1 MPQRRSFTA
10 VSTSL
15 LASVLALSI
24 AAPAAASPYGHV
36 FRNMTQ
42 EPVAPDVA
50 PAPAPA
56 PAPTSAPA
64 PGPYANPQPYPAQ
77 PQPYPANPQ
86 PYADPNDNNGY
97 PAPATRSRRKGMMI
111 GGWTMLGASYLF
123 TALIGAIISDS
134 KTICEDPAR
143 CQRLGY
149 YMMIPVAGPFIATG
163 PSDSATGSIFLG
175 LTGVIQ
181 TAGLILGIVGT
192 AQFVADG
199 RRNQS
204 VMNND
209 GLRLTRRGLRVNA
222 TPTARGGAMVGLN
235 YRF

>member
-1 MPQRRSFTA
+1 MPQRRPIPAVFT
-10 VSTSL
+10 SM

-42 EPVAPDVA
+42 EPAPGEVA

-56 PAPTSAPA
+56 PGPA
-64 PGPYANPQPYPAQ
+64 PVAQPYANPQPYPG
-77 PQPYPANPQ
+77 PQPYANPQ
-86 PYADPNDNNGY
+86 PYPPYPG
-97 PAPATRSRRKGMMI
+97 PAPAPEAPRSRRKGLMI
-111 GGWTMLGASYLF
+111 GGWTMFGVSYLL
-123 TALIGAIISDS
+123 TALIGAVISDS
-134 KTICEDPAR
+134 KTICADPAR

-163 PSDSATGSIFLG
+163 PSNTATGSIFLG
-175 LTGVIQ
+175 LVGVAQ
-181 TAGLILGIVGT
+181 TAGLVMGIVGT

-199 RRNQS
+199 RRHQS

-209 GLRLTRRGLRVNA
+209 GFRLTRRGLRVNA
-222 TPTARGGAMVGLN
+222 SPTARGGAMVGLH

>member
-1 MPQRRSFTA
+1 MSQHRKLPAAFTT
-10 VSTSL
+10 V
-15 LASVLALSI
+15 LASALALSI

-36 FRNMTQ
+36 FRNMAQ
-42 EPVAPDVA
+42 EPVSGEVQ
-50 PAPAPA
+50 
-56 PAPTSAPA
+56 PTPTPA
-64 PGPYANPQPYPAQ
+64 PGPAPIAQPYANPQPYPGPQPYAE
-77 PQPYPANPQ
+77 PQPYPPAYP
-86 PYADPNDNNGY
+86 G
-97 PAPATRSRRKGMMI
+97 PAPAAEAPRSRRKGLMI

-123 TALIGAIISDS
+123 TALVGAIISDS

-163 PSDSATGSIFLG
+163 PSNTATGSIFLG
-175 LTGVIQ
+175 LVGVVQ
-181 TAGLILGIVGT
+181 TAGLIMGIAGT

-199 RRNQS
+199 RRNQT

-209 GLRLTRRGLRVNA
+209 GFRLTRRGLRVNA
-222 TPTARGGAMVGLN
+222 SPTTRGGAMVMLN

>member
-1 MPQRRSFTA
+1 MPQRRPIPAVFTS
-10 VSTSL
+10 V
-15 LASVLALSI
+15 LASVLASSLALTI

-42 EPVAPDVA
+42 EPAPGEVA

-56 PAPTSAPA
+56 PGPA
-64 PGPYANPQPYPAQ
+64 PVAQPYANPQPYP
-77 PQPYPANPQ
+77 YANPQ
-86 PYADPNDNNGY
+86 PYPPYPG
-97 PAPATRSRRKGMMI
+97 PAPAPEAPRSRRKGLMI
-111 GGWTMLGASYLF
+111 GGWTMFGVSYLL
-123 TALIGAIISDS
+123 TALIGAVISDS
-134 KTICEDPAR
+134 KTICADPAR

-163 PSDSATGSIFLG
+163 PSNTATGSIFLG
-175 LTGVIQ
+175 LVGVAQ
-181 TAGLILGIVGT
+181 TAGLVMGIVGT

-199 RRNQS
+199 RRHQS

-209 GLRLTRRGLRVNA
+209 GFRLTRRGLRVNA
-222 TPTARGGAMVGLN
+222 SPTTRGGAMLSLN